1 MNPNYDYSNDVLEQP
16 GIVYIVDDEL
26 EIRDSLKWLLESPDY
41 RIEDY
46 ESGETF
52 IAQFNE
58 NVPSVILCDLRM
70 PGMSGADVQD
80 HLLKRHINAPFIFIT
95 GHGDVP
101 QAVEAFKKGAVDF
114 IQKPFQQKPMQELV
128 RRMIDRAREMRRR
141 RIQLDANR
149 SLIEKLTPR
158 EQQVLER
165 IVNGRL
171 NKQIADDLGISIKT
185 VEAHRA
191 SIMDKTGSGTVADLM
206 RVVVKSELFPKISAT
221 LAEAIAGLP
230 SMTAEAGLPH
240 TKENEEHMRRM
251 DQARV
256 AEEEARARAEA
267 AHPGMSTLPDLPSTL
282 DIRR

>member
-1 MNPNYDYSNDVLEQP
+1 MFPYDYGSEAPETL
-16 GIVYIVDDEL
+16 GTVYVVDDDDAV
-26 EIRDSLKWLLESPDY
+26 RDSLKWLLEANDY
-41 RIEDY
+41 RVELYD
-46 ESGETF
+46 SGESF
-52 IAQFNE
+52 IAKYDPKAIA
-58 NVPSVILCDLRM
+58 VLVLDVRM
-70 PGMSGADVQD
+70 PGMSGLEVQE
-80 HLLKRHINAPFIFIT
+80 HLLARKAELPIIFIT
-95 GHGDVP
+95 GHGDVSM
-101 QAVEAFKKGAVDF
+101 AVNALKRGAVDF
-114 IQKPFQQKPMQELV
+114 IEKPFEQAALKQLV
-128 RRMIDRAREMRRR
+128 ERMLREARERHMEKER
-141 RIQLDANR
+141 R
-149 SLIEKLTPR
+149 SLNEALLAKLTPR

-165 IVNGRL
+165 IIHGRL

-267 AHPGMSTLPDLPSTL
+267 AHPGLSTLPDLPATL
-282 DIRR
+282 DMRR